1 MSWRTCYSGS
11 NNIHNKSPALM
22 SDTRQFTNWSSNCSI
37 NKYKLRDSDLMNC
50 TELQCYYLDRQ
61 SAIISYLRDMLD
73 KDGLDEN
80 L

>member
-1 MSWRTCYSGS
+1 MRDSALDVESMREFLF
-11 NNIHNKSPALM
+11 KSVRGMPVMRLV
-22 SDTRQFTNWSSNCSI
+22 TELEEI

-50 TELQCYYLDRQ
+50 TELQCYYLNRQ

-73 KDGLDEN
+73 KDGVDEN

>member
-1 MSWRTCYSGS
+1 MKDSALDVESMGEFLL
-11 NNIHNKSPALM
+11 KSVRGMPVMRLV
-22 SDTRQFTNWSSNCSI
+22 TELEEI

>member
-1 MSWRTCYSGS
+1 MRDSALDVESMGEFLL
-11 NNIHNKSPALM
+11 KSVRGMPVMRLV
-22 SDTRQFTNWSSNCSI
+22 TELEEI

>member
-1 MSWRTCYSGS
+1 MKDSALDVESMREFLL
-11 NNIHNKSPALM
+11 KSVRGMPVMRLV
-22 SDTRQFTNWSSNCSI
+22 TELEEI

>member
-1 MSWRTCYSGS
+1 MRDSALDVESMGEFLL
-11 NNIHNKSPALM
+11 KSVRGMPVMRLV
-22 SDTRQFTNWSSNCSI
+22 TELEEI

-50 TELQCYYLDRQ
+50 TELQYYYLDRQ
-61 SAIISYLRDMLD
+61 SAIISFLRDMLD

>member
-1 MSWRTCYSGS
+1 MRDSALDVESMGEFLL
-11 NNIHNKSPALM
+11 KSVRGMPVMRLV
-22 SDTRQFTNWSSNCSI
+22 TELEEI

-73 KDGLDEN
+73 KDGLNEN